1 MGADLD
7 VVIVVA
13 SGKSAVP
20 IAALELGGVDT
31 GGDDAE
37 ITVVGNV
44 IGDEEVV
51 ARDEIGLTVPV
62 AMKDAMLV

>member
-1 MGADLD
+1 MGGDLD

-13 SGKSAVP
+13 SGNSAVP
-20 IAALELGGVDT
+20 IVALELGEVDT

-44 IGDEEVV
+44 FGAVEVV
-51 ARDEIGLTVPV
+51 ARDGIGLTVPV